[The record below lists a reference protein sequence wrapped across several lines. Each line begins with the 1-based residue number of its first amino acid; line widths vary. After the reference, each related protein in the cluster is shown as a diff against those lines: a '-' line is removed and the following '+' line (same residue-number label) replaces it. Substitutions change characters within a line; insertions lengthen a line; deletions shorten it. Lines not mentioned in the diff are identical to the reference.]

1 MKDLYLSTIYSFIS
15 IPFKLEGP
23 MGNLKVTPLPPAAV
37 GEGLVG
43 IMKRTLQLP
52 VDIIQ
57 PSFPRRR
64 RNRTNL
70 DGVVKSHEFNH
81 TAHSAVWALTI

>member
-1 MKDLYLSTIYSFIS
+1 LEKNL
-15 IPFKLEGP
+15 KLEGP
-23 MGNLKVTPLPPAAV
+23 MGNPKVTPLPPGAV

-57 PSFPRRR
+57 PIIPDKKK
-64 RNRTNL
+64 NA
-70 DGVVKSHEFNH
+70 D
-81 TAHSAVWALTI
+81 